1 MFAQMFRG
9 SPLLVMPLVSLVLF
23 FGIFLA
29 VIVRFVRKSSSSF
42 DPIAAIPLDDGQPIA
57 STDAIKEAR
66 HVQ

>member
-1 MFAQMFRG
+1 MFRE

-29 VIVRFVRKSSSSF
+29 VIVRFMRKSASSF
-42 DPIAAIPLDDGQPIA
+42 DPIAAMPLDDGVPIA

-66 HVQ
+66 NVQ

>member
-1 MFAQMFRG
+1 MFAQMFRE

-29 VIVRFVRKSSSSF
+29 VIVRFMRKSTSSF
-42 DPIAAIPLDDGQPIA
+42 DPIAAMPLDDGASIA

-66 HVQ
+66 NVQ